1 MSGYGNVMG
10 IIGAVVALTISLY
23 FVAPIQTANDAF
35 YRLNTSH
42 CRLGDSGVTTRNLLD
57 GSTTPPTAYAVSKGT
72 GTACTTEATGSELTT
87 EDGVTV
93 SVASKNI
100 TSPGTGVWRPTP
112 SFLGAFGTIV
122 QLVIALVPLMI
133 AVSFIG
139 TAFKVVKEA
148 TQNMSEGTGMI
159 SKSIMTDVGLM
170 LSVIVAVF
178 VAAPFMEGV
187 ESAAGVTTAGNL
199 DSSQQ
204 FGVIIKLAY
213 SILPLGYATGIV
225 AVAVRPVWGGV
236 KATAGYAA
244 NRFGGMNNNGGG

>member
-1 MSGYGNVMG
+1 MAGYGNVMG

-35 YRLNTSH
+35 YRLNTTH
-42 CRLGDSGVTTRNLLD
+42 CLVNDTTTTRNVRLVA
-57 GSTTPPTAYAVSKGT
+57 TPHTVVQLT
-72 GTACTTEATGSELTT
+72 GTTANGDCTATGASVTTTGAYET
-87 EDGVTV
+87 EDGTPVT
-93 SVASKNI
+93 SDGTKI
-100 TSPGTGVWRPTP
+100 TNGKWQLTP
-112 SFLGAFGTIV
+112 AFLGAFGTIV
-122 QLVIALVPLMI
+122 LLVISLVPLMI

-187 ESAAGVTTAGNL
+187 ASAAGVTTANNL
-199 DSSQQ
+199 DSSDQ
-204 FGVIIKLAY
+204 FGVIIRLAY

-236 KATAGYAA
+236 KATAGYAK
-244 NRFGGMNNNGGG
+244 NRFGGMNDGNGG